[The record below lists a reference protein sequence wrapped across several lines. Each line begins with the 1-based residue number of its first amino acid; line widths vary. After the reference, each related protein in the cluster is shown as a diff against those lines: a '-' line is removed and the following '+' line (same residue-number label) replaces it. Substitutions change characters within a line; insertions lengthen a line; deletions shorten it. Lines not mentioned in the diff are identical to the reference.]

1 MILDKSIFKKLFTE
15 KTKDYSYTI
24 IFFLAFSFFIF
35 FVIRPNLVSVFDAIS
50 QVSDLSQEDK
60 TYGSQIEK
68 IIDIQSTMEQ
78 SRSDFGLLDQAISST
93 PQVYQLLRDV
103 QSSTAKNGLLVNHV
117 SVSDINLK
125 DVGNGDKV
133 SSVDLEINVSG
144 TYNELVSFLKDTQNQ
159 RRLKLIKK
167 MSMIKVDTS
176 STPQASASSALE
188 LQLVIEG
195 YYL

>member
-1 MILDKSIFKKLFTE
+1 MKLDKSIFKKLFTT

-50 QVSDLSQEDK
+50 QVSDLSRADK
-60 TYGSQIEK
+60 TFESQIEK

-78 SRSDFGLLDQAISST
+78 SRSDLGLLDQAVSST

-103 QSSTAKNGLLVNHV
+103 QSSTTKSGLLVNRV

-133 SSVDLEINVSG
+133 RSVDMEIDVSG
-144 TYNELVSFLKDTQNQ
+144 TYNELISFLKDAQNQ
-159 RRLKLIKK
+159 RRLKYIKK
-167 MSMIKVDTS
+167 MSMSKVDTS
-176 STPQASASSALE
+176 STPQASASSSLE

>member
-35 FVIRPNLVSVFDAIS
+35 FVIRPNLVSVFDAYS

-78 SRSDFGLLDQAISST
+78 SRSDLGLLDQAVTNT
-93 PQVYQLLRDV
+93 PQVNQLLRDV
-103 QSSTAKNGLLVNHV
+103 QNSTTKSGLLVNRV

-133 SSVDLEINVSG
+133 SSVDLEIDVSG

-159 RRLKLIKK
+159 RRLKFIKK
-167 MSMIKVDTS
+167 MNLSKTDTT